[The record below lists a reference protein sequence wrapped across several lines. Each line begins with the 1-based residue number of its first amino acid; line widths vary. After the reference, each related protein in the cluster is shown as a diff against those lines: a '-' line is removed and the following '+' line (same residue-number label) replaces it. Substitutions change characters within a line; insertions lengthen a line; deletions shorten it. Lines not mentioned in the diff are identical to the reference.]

1 MANNWAHNLKIME
14 KLSDLIKKRL
24 PKHNLGTAA
33 KSAEVLFVANKLLED
48 LLNSPDRSVKAYRLE
63 SGNLFIAAEN
73 SVWTQELWGIRDKVI
88 KKLQE
93 RFGKSFVKKI
103 VIKCLTIE

>member
-1 MANNWAHNLKIME
+1 ME
-14 KLSDLIKKRL
+14 KLSDLIKNRL
-24 PKHNLGTAA
+24 PKHNLGSAA
-33 KSAEVLFVANKLLED
+33 KSAEVLFVANELLDD
-48 LLNSPDRSVKAYRLE
+48 LLNSPDQSIKAYRLE
-63 SGNLFIAAEN
+63 GGNLFIAAEN